1 MPMLQV
7 LSLHTRKAFLCLIQL
22 LLLTTFANAQ
32 SAARVTQD
40 FGLVGTWAVECDRS
54 PSPKN
59 EHAVFSVIASDTI
72 QLLNDFGPDYDDMV
86 YVIVNAERLDPNR
99 ILLRQVLT
107 TDRRVVLDIVM
118 VRDNDK
124 LRVWSSRSTD
134 GTTLV
139 RDGTIALANGH
150 ATQWVERCQGRRAD
164 SAPN

>member
-1 MPMLQV
+1 MLQV

-40 FGLVGTWAVECDRS
+40 FGLVGTWAVGMRPP

-59 EHAVFSVIASDTI
+59 EHAVFPSSRPTPSSCSMT
-72 QLLNDFGPDYDDMV
+72 FGPDYDDMV

-107 TDRRVVLDIVM
+107 TDRRVVL
-118 VRDNDK
+118 
-124 LRVWSSRSTD
+124 
-134 GTTLV
+134 
-139 RDGTIALANGH
+139 
-150 ATQWVERCQGRRAD
+150 
-164 SAPN
+164 